1 MKVTNL
7 YRYPVKGLSPEPLAS
22 VNLATGSGFP
32 LDRKY
37 ALLRTDAA
45 FNPKAPAWLPKAN
58 FVMLM
63 LHEQVAGL
71 RTRYEEASDELNV
84 GTTYGWA

>member
-1 MKVTNL
+1 MKVANL
-7 YRYPVKGLSPEPLAS
+7 YRYPVKGLSPEALAS
-22 VNLATGSGFP
+22 VQVAAGQPFP

-37 ALLRTDAA
+37 ALLRTEAA
-45 FNPKAPAWLPKAN
+45 FDPAAPAWLPKAN

-71 RTRYEEASDELNV
+71 RTRYSAQGEQLNV
-84 GTTYGWA
+84 RTVEGH